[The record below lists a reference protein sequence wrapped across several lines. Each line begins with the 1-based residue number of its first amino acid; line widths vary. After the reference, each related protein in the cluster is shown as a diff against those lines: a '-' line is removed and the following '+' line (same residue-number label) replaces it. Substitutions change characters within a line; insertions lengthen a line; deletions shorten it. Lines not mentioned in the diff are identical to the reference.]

1 MGEVHWPIMPYAS
14 STELDGP
21 SWSDDQFEGPTI
33 ESNPPQRLGQDLKT
47 EEAK

>member
-1 MGEVHWPIMPYAS
+1 MHWPVMSYVS
-14 STELDGP
+14 GTELDGP
-21 SWSDDQFEGPTI
+21 SRSNDQFEGPTI